1 MNTVARQRRHNRR
14 PSRRRGRFS
23 GLYKVLSV
31 LLAAA
36 AIIVACVVFFRVN
49 TIQVE
54 GNVRYTAQEVIDAS
68 GINLG
73 DNLIAL
79 PAGRVSAAIRAQLP
93 YVEGVAIQRAYP
105 DGLIIRVTERV
116 AAASVAS
123 AEGRWLIS
131 AQGKLLEKDNGSI
144 RTVQITGLTAVGPY
158 AGGMLQTEEGEAL
171 TLEYVKDLLAVLE
184 SQGML
189 EQCTALDCT
198 GASSMTLEY
207 GIYRLCLPRG
217 GDYGYY
223 IQLAQSALSAGL
235 RDGKIQEGQGG
246 LLDLTITEGKAH
258 FRPDQ

>member
-1 MNTVARQRRHNRR
+1 MARQRRHKRR

-49 TIQVE
+49 TIEVA

-68 GINLG
+68 GISLG

-79 PAGRVSAAIRAQLP
+79 PASRVSAAIRAQLP
-93 YVEGVAIQRAYP
+93 YVEGVTIQRAYP

-116 AAASVAS
+116 AAASVDS

-144 RTVQITGLTAVGPY
+144 RTIQITGVTAVGPY
-158 AGGMLQTEEGEAL
+158 AGGMLQAEEGEEL
-171 TLEYVKDLLAVLE
+171 TLEHVKNLLTVLE
-184 SQGML
+184 SRGML
-189 EQCTALDCT
+189 EQCTALDCS
-198 GASSMTLEY
+198 AAASMTLNY
-207 GIYRLCLPRG
+207 GIYRVQLPRG
-217 GDYGYY
+217 GDYSYY
-223 IQLAQSALSAGL
+223 LELAQSALSAGL
-235 RDGKIQEGQGG
+235 RDGKIQEGQSG